1 MKTPNNS
8 CKRDH
13 TNCCSSNR
21 EKIKII
27 HLQLVVQKINQR
39 YTVILNKL
47 GYINQEKRKIIQRG
61 LLDWLLPIWTLP
73 CVCEIHNE
81 MQVQVVYN
89 ELTCDWVKSMVA
101 VAWKVHH
108 QSHLVLCEF
117 FLVEWKIHLEYV
129 IKCRLFTRKW
139 HIMEQ
144 SLKGQSGI
152 WLVEYNS
159 STWKNYTIYSCRVMI
174 GYVLIGLRTLFPWYL
189 MESELFGMCI
199 MSKREEKTCFNLKMI
214 QEVKCDPTIS

>member
-1 MKTPNNS
+1 M
-8 CKRDH
+8 
-13 TNCCSSNR
+13 
-21 EKIKII
+21 
-27 HLQLVVQKINQR
+27 
-39 YTVILNKL
+39 NKL

-117 FLVEWKIHLEYV
+117 FLVELENPFRICDKMQV
-129 IKCRLFTRKW
+129 IYKEMTHNGAKSKGAKW
-139 HIMEQ
+139 
-144 SLKGQSGI
+144 
-152 WLVEYNS
+152 N
-159 STWKNYTIYSCRVMI
+159 
-174 GYVLIGLRTLFPWYL
+174 LIGGVQFKHMKKLHN
-189 MESELFGMCI
+189 I
-199 MSKREEKTCFNLKMI
+199 HVV
-214 QEVKCDPTIS
+214 Q

>member
-117 FLVEWKIHLEYV
+117 FLVELENAFRICDKMQV
-129 IKCRLFTRKW
+129 IYKEMTHNGAKSKGAKW
-139 HIMEQ
+139 NLIGGVQFKHM
-144 SLKGQSGI
+144 
-152 WLVEYNS
+152 
-159 STWKNYTIYSCRVMI
+159 KNYTVFM
-174 GYVLIGLRTLFPWYL
+174 
-189 MESELFGMCI
+189 
-199 MSKREEKTCFNLKMI
+199 
-214 QEVKCDPTIS
+214 